1 MDKDNNEKENTLKYY
16 RDKVLKNIKGYPEN
30 LIYDIFIKDRFDITY
45 NEYKFKGYNV
55 NQLKEYCELVISD
68 FKYNCGWGNLRERV
82 DRWLNTLSAYEVTLI
97 NLRYNNRFN
106 LYNHLRKHNRN
117 YSIYANTYEDIVL
130 NSDVS
135 AERIRQLIAKAL
147 RKLRHPSRLKYFNK
161 SIEELQ
167 KEEAQRY
174 ENTAKLQAKRDC
186 QYQMINLYDDFYKS
200 FSTYFKDE
208 NGIVD
213 EQFEKF
219 FQAKYNQYI
228 DETFTTN
235 SALGLRI
242 EELRLSVRAYNCLKH
257 AGCKCVLD
265 LVEMSAFDFYHIRN
279 LGRKSSLEIVN
290 TIHSLG
296 LKFNDAEIDK
306 ISDCNK

>member
-1 MDKDNNEKENTLKYY
+1 MDKDNNEKENMLKYY
-16 RDKVLKNIKGYPEN
+16 RDKVLKSIKDYPEN
-30 LIYDIFIKDRFDITY
+30 LIYDVFTKNQFNYDY
-45 NEYKFKGYNV
+45 YKYKFKDYDT
-55 NQLKEYCELVISD
+55 NQLKEYCEPVIYD
-68 FKYNCGWGNLRERV
+68 FKYCCGWGNLRERV

-106 LYNHLRKHNRN
+106 LYNYLRKHNRN
-117 YSIYANTYEDIVL
+117 HSIYANTYEDIVL
-130 NSDVS
+130 NSDIS
-135 AERIRQLIAKAL
+135 KERIRQLIAKAL

-186 QYQMINLYDDFYKS
+186 QYQIINLYDDFYKS
-200 FSTYFKDE
+200 FSTYFKDK

-213 EQFEKF
+213 ERFEKF
-219 FQAKYNQYI
+219 FQAKYNQYM

-242 EELRLSVRAYNCLKH
+242 EELHLSVRAQSCLKR

-265 LVEMSAFDFYHIRN
+265 LVEMSAFNFYQIRN